1 MALSLVVRKGD
12 LAVTGNVTGE
22 NIQCCG
28 TLGRR
33 REPAFVVGILEE
45 EKAVCFYVLVPYSVC
60 ACFFPNMLVDLVLF
74 TWQFQCW

>member
-1 MALSLVVRKGD
+1 MALCLVRRGD

-22 NIQCCG
+22 NNQCCG

-33 REPAFVVGILEE
+33 ESAFVIGTLEE
-45 EKAVCFYVLVPYSVC
+45 EKAVYFYVLVPYSVC
-60 ACFFPNMLVDLVLF
+60 ACFFLNMLVDLVLF